1 MRQLALALG
10 NTWGGRRRGAG
21 RKPQGS
27 RAGTPHRA
35 RPPHKACNPVHVTLR
50 SRVRSLRTQF
60 VFPTVRGAISAA
72 ARALPGFRVVEFSV
86 QGDHVHLLVE
96 AASKGC
102 LSSGMRGLA
111 IRIARRVNQLLFR
124 RGRFWADRWHGHV
137 LTSPRSVRHALVYVL
152 HNAKKHGTIQ
162 DACIDPC
169 SSAPYFQ
176 RFKEYAG
183 AAPVSVSAG
192 IVPMALAPPSTPP
205 VVGARTWLLRAGWL
219 KHLGAISVAEAP
231 AS

>member
-1 MRQLALALG
+1 M
-10 NTWGGRRRGAG
+10 
-21 RKPQGS
+21 
-27 RAGTPHRA
+27 
-35 RPPHKACNPVHVTLR
+35 HVTLR

-152 HNAKKHGTIQ
+152 HNAKKHGAIQ

-192 IVPMALAPPSTPP
+192 IVPMALVPPSTPP
-205 VVGARTWLLRAGWL
+205 VVGALTWLLRAGWL
-219 KHLGAISVAEAP
+219 KHRGAISVAEAP